1 MISLYRPK
9 ATSINTCDVEVTSEM
24 LELAYIIAE
33 TIHDQWALGRL
44 EQGWTYGSER
54 NDEKKMHPCLV
65 PYEELSYEE
74 KSFDRNTALETLKCF
89 VKLGYTIEKK

>member
-33 TIHDQWALGRL
+33 TIHDQWALGRS
-44 EQGWTYGSER
+44 EQGWT
-54 NDEKKMHPCLV
+54 
-65 PYEELSYEE
+65 
-74 KSFDRNTALETLKCF
+74 
-89 VKLGYTIEKK
+89 